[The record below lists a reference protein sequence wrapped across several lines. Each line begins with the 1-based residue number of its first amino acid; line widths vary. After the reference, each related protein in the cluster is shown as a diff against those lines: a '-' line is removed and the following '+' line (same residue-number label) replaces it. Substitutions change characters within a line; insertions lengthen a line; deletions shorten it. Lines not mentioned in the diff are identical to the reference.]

1 MKRILILICALSL
14 STAASAQSFLDALKG
29 VANNLVNTAVN
40 QATFSIEG
48 TWVYQGVAIQLKSD
62 DILSSVAAKTA
73 VSTFEQKGNEAL
85 EKAGIKA
92 GVAKLSFA
100 ADGTFSLQCGKI
112 SIPGTWTSED
122 KQVTLSLKKPFK
134 LEMEG
139 TIVVTSKGCD
149 LVFPAQKFIAFLDK
163 VLTVVAKVK
172 SSDTITALQTAVQ
185 LLDGA
190 KMGFALTKDNE

>member
-1 MKRILILICALSL
+1 MKRFLIMICVLGISFNAG
-14 STAASAQSFLDALKG
+14 AQNLLNALKG
-29 VANNLVNTAVN
+29 LAGSVVSTAVN
-40 QATFSIEG
+40 QATFTIDG
-48 TWVYQGVAIQLKSD
+48 NWVYQGVAIQLQSD

-92 GVAKLSFA
+92 GAASLSFNE
-100 ADGTFSLQCGKI
+100 DGSFALQSGKLI
-112 SIPGTWTSED
+112 IPGTWSCED
-122 KQVTLSLKKPFK
+122 KQVAMELRKPFK
-134 LEMEG
+134 MELDG

-163 VLTVVAKVK
+163 MLTVAAKVK
-172 SSDTITALQTAVQ
+172 SSATITSLQEAVK

-190 KMGFALTKDNE
+190 KMGFALTKSNE